1 MNRLVQLPPLDLPEE
16 LSRCGG
22 WTPDV
27 YRDMLAYQSGR
38 LDKAEFD
45 AKYLYRKAILVM
57 DLTDFT
63 SSCFNGGEIRAF
75 LRILDAQ
82 KICVPVLREHDAGLI
97 RAFADDLV
105 ALFDDVGRSLDA
117 AFEMHRRVQ
126 WSAERALAGEKPPRC
141 CIGIGYGDVY
151 AIGPNLAMGDEMNR
165 ASKLGEDTARGTETL
180 VTENVYQ
187 SLRHRKDIDF
197 EPIVDDARQFPYFRA
212 SRVLRRG
219 SLQA

>member
-1 MNRLVQLPPLDLPEE
+1 VNRRFQFPLLGLPEE
-16 LSRCGG
+16 LARCGG
-22 WTPDV
+22 WMPDV

-57 DLTDFT
+57 DLTDFAT
-63 SSCFNGGEIRAF
+63 SCFNGREIQAF

-105 ALFDDVGRSLDA
+105 ALFDDVERALDA

-126 WSAERALAGEKPPRC
+126 WSAERALAGDNPPRC
-141 CIGIGYGDVY
+141 CIGIGYGEVY

-180 VTENVYQ
+180 VTENVHQ
-187 SLRHRKDIDF
+187 ALRHRKDVDF
-197 EPIVDDARQFPYFRA
+197 EPIADDTWQFPYFRA
-212 SRVLRRG
+212 SRALRRG
-219 SLQA
+219 SAQA

>member
-1 MNRLVQLPPLDLPEE
+1 VNPRSQLPLPDLPEE
-16 LSRCGG
+16 LARCGG

-63 SSCFNGGEIRAF
+63 TSCFNGCEIQAF

-105 ALFDDVGRSLDA
+105 ALFDDVGRALDA

-126 WSAERALAGEKPPRC
+126 RSAERALAGDNPPRC
-141 CIGIGYGDVY
+141 CIGVGYGEVY
-151 AIGPNLAMGDEMNR
+151 AFGPNLAMGDEMNR

-180 VTENVYQ
+180 VTENVYKA
-187 SLRHRKDIDF
+187 LRDRKDVDF
-197 EPIVDDARQFPYFRA
+197 EPIVDDAWQFPYFRA

-219 SLQA
+219 SASA